1 MKDKSTLTVLFND
14 SDIGYFDDYFVEEVK
29 KEIEDTL
36 VSINSEIKED
46 CLSCEIEYHD
56 KKELFQ
62 YYIEIYLVLDI
73 SHLGFPLDYL
83 LFYLFY
89 PQDQLGLF

>member
-36 VSINSEIKED
+36 VSINSKKED

-56 KKELFQ
+56 KKGYFFCNNCGKR
-62 YYIEIYLVLDI
+62 IN
-73 SHLGFPLDYL
+73 P
-83 LFYLFY
+83 
-89 PQDQLGLF
+89 

>member
-36 VSINSEIKED
+36 VSINSKIQED

-56 KKELFQ
+56 KKGYFFCNSCGKR
-62 YYIEIYLVLDI
+62 ID
-73 SHLGFPLDYL
+73 P
-83 LFYLFY
+83 
-89 PQDQLGLF
+89 